1 MKKICAGTWRDE
13 GIKWFSELS
22 DKGKSY
28 EFFLK
33 KYMYINFT
41 ICHTNKWCH
50 FFIIDTAKA
59 TKTHFYWTM
68 RNNDGTT
75 AGFQQYL
82 LNIVDHYQVNYMYK
96 YFRDLTVSL
105 SFLLYQRIMLYQMLS
120 VVHVMNHIS
129 IQNIILLF
137 HYEKNIAPQVNVPAK
152 PIEFF
157 FYVVMN

>member
-1 MKKICAGTWRDE
+1 
-13 GIKWFSELS
+13 
-22 DKGKSY
+22 
-28 EFFLK
+28 
-33 KYMYINFT
+33 
-41 ICHTNKWCH
+41 
-50 FFIIDTAKA
+50 
-59 TKTHFYWTM
+59 M

-75 AGFQQYL
+75 GEFQQYL

-105 SFLLYQRIMLYQMLS
+105 SFLLYQRAMLYQMLS

-137 HYEKNIAPQVNVPAK
+137 RYDKNTAPQVNVPVK
-152 PIEFF
+152 HIEL

>member
-1 MKKICAGTWRDE
+1 
-13 GIKWFSELS
+13 
-22 DKGKSY
+22 
-28 EFFLK
+28 
-33 KYMYINFT
+33 
-41 ICHTNKWCH
+41 
-50 FFIIDTAKA
+50 
-59 TKTHFYWTM
+59 M